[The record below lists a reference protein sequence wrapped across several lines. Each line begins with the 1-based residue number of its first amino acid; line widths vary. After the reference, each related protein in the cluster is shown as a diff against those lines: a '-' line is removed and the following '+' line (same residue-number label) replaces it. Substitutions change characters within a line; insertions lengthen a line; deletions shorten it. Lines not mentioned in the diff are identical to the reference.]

1 MHVSLTPRL
10 EDYVREKVAAG
21 LYNNNS
27 EVVREA
33 LRLMAENELIR
44 RRAIERA
51 LQVGE
56 DDLAAGR
63 YTTYEANEIDK
74 LLEDCGWP
82 SGN

>member
-27 EVVREA
+27 EVIREA
-33 LRLMAENELIR
+33 LRLMAENEVIR
-44 RRAIERA
+44 RRTIEAA

-56 DDLAAGR
+56 DDIAAGR

-74 LLEDCGWP
+74 LLEDSGWP